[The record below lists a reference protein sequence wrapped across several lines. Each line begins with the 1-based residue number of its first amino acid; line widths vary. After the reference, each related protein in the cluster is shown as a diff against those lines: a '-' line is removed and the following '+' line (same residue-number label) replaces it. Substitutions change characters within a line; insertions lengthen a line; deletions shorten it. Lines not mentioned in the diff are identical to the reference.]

1 MCLYIYSSLHFSSFV
16 STDEISQNYPLSS
29 VTCWQK
35 SKQSFPMDSSREI
48 TFVSRKQ
55 MLLNSGESFLETGGK
70 KEFWIV
76 GRVYREVQKCET
88 ELFGYY
94 LGLAWLKKSRWVEQM
109 AWDGMRKFRWDMTKS
124 HLNQWTD
131 FVKYTCHF
139 YLKISFWW

>member
-55 MLLNSGESFLETGGK
+55 MLLNSGESFLETSK
-70 KEFWIV
+70 
-76 GRVYREVQKCET
+76 Y
-88 ELFGYY
+88 
-94 LGLAWLKKSRWVEQM
+94 KSFYNL
-109 AWDGMRKFRWDMTKS
+109 DP
-124 HLNQWTD
+124 
-131 FVKYTCHF
+131 
-139 YLKISFWW
+139 YLKNEETCLQFQMV